1 MLPSALV
8 VDQPLQRTVITTA
21 ELAEPGGAAR
31 LYLSS
36 LAASGARTQRSA
48 LDQMAAMLDER
59 LRCTPG
65 AHLRVPWHE
74 LRYAHSQALRAR
86 LAAAYQPR
94 TTNRMLA
101 ALRGV
106 LRAAWRAGL
115 MTAEDY
121 HAASDVRPAEMG
133 TAPAGRAPE
142 GAEVERL
149 LVAAR
154 GHAGLAGLR
163 DPALVAV
170 LYGAGLRRAE
180 ALGLAVTDWDDGS
193 GALNVLGKRGKRR
206 LAYLAPAYVPD
217 LSAWTSRLPAEGPL
231 FPRLHRSDQPTSHPL
246 ALSAV
251 NRLLSQLVVE
261 AGLERLTPHDLR
273 RAFGTQLLD
282 AGVDLSTVSKCMGHA
297 QLSTTAIYDR
307 RGEKAKKEAVT
318 HLGEKPTS

>member
-1 MLPSALV
+1 MT
-8 VDQPLQRTVITTA
+8 DQPLQRTATTSS
-21 ELAEPGGAAR
+21 ELAEPGAAAR

-36 LAASGARTQRSA
+36 LAPTGARTQRSA
-48 LDQMAAMLDER
+48 LDLMARVLDEG
-59 LRCTPG
+59 LQG
-65 AHLRVPWHE
+65 AKDAHLLVPWHQ

-86 LAAAYQPR
+86 LAATYQPR

-121 HAASDVRPAEMG
+121 HAASDVRPAEVG

-154 GHAGLAGLR
+154 AHPGLAGLR

-170 LYGAGLRRAE
+170 LFGAGLRRAE
-180 ALGLAVTDWDDGS
+180 AIGLVVGGWDAVS
-193 GALNVLGKRGKRR
+193 GALTVTGKRGKRR
-206 LAYLAPAYVPD
+206 LAYLAPSYVPD
-217 LSAWTSRLPAEGPL
+217 LVAWMPRLTAESPL
-231 FPRLHRSDQPTSHPL
+231 FPRLHRSGCPTSRAL

-251 NRLLSQLVVE
+251 NRLLSQLAVE
-261 AGLERLTPHDLR
+261 AGLEPLTPHDLR

-282 AGVDLSTVSKCMGHA
+282 AGVDLATVSKCMGHSTLA
-297 QLSTTAIYDR
+297 TTAIYDR
-307 RGEKAKKEAVT
+307 RGERAKQEAVT
-318 HLGEKPTS
+318 HLGERPTS